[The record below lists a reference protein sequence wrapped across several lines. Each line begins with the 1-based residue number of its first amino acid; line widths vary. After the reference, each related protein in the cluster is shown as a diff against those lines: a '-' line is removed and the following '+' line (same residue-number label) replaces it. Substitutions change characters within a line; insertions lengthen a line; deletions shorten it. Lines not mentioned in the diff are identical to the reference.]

1 MKFCLNSCKA
11 VQIRSLWRTSLT
23 GISQKKVGNL
33 FQAIFFLLNF
43 DNIATL
49 NWRLFLPDNSQTSH
63 YESFIEPKIRQK
75 HSNEFSNVFFFLL
88 KIFIICCDFL
98 FLPKGIVEHSSGS
111 FVERQFLAAVLLL
124 EVTVTPNPTAILAA
138 AAPDSSCY
146 ATYWTKKTRA

>member
-11 VQIRSLWRTSLT
+11 VQIRSLWRTFLT

-33 FQAIFFLLNF
+33 FQAIFLLSF

-75 HSNEFSNVFFFLL
+75 HSNEFSNVFFSSENLHHLL
-88 KIFIICCDFL
+88 RYSVSSQRNYWAQQRLFCGTTIPSCC
-98 FLPKGIVEHSSGS
+98 
-111 FVERQFLAAVLLL
+111 
-124 EVTVTPNPTAILAA
+124 AA
-138 AAPDSSCY
+138 ARGDRDSKSNCYFSCCCF
-146 ATYWTKKTRA
+146 WS